1 MYTISSTGGR
11 GYLVPSF
18 AHSFH
23 IKCPPLKHWALTRL
37 YRPESWGG
45 AEIASVALN
54 LRFPMQ
60 CLDRFSEKWRV
71 CHILQTRFL
80 IFSIRLGGKCL
91 RTRGVET
98 GLWPWPAGLHPLKS
112 VRGTQT
118 WGSPGCWCRCRYRC
132 PFCLH
137 LQRCVFWC
145 VCSSGRSAW
154 SACCTPGKQIASRPC
169 ECAGASGARLT
180 WWTVCRK
187 KASCTQRASR
197 RCATSDAL
205 WGETFSRRLY
215 RSPGCDSYEVLS
227 SVGWRPQA
235 RASPPPGSSGSRMWP
250 VRSISWTTW
259 TRSRCPSWRRIS

>member
-1 MYTISSTGGR
+1 MSAVKTLSLDKTLSSGKLRRSSVRSRNSQCRTE
-11 GYLVPSF
+11 F
-18 AHSFH
+18 AFSNAVSRSLF
-23 IKCPPLKHWALTRL
+23 WEM
-37 YRPESWGG
+37 ESL
-45 AEIASVALN
+45 SHTPDP
-54 LRFPMQ
+54 FP
-60 CLDRFSEKWRV
+60 F
-71 CHILQTRFL
+71 
-80 IFSIRLGGKCL
+80 FSIRVGGKCL

-180 WWTVCRK
+180 WWNVCRK

-235 RASPPPGSSGSRMWP
+235 RAAPPPGSSGSRMWP